1 MRIAPKAAG
10 RSFCPSPARSTRM
23 FPNRLPEE
31 ALVIDGAPEVLGRF
45 GHHQRK

>member
-1 MRIAPKAAG
+1 
-10 RSFCPSPARSTRM
+10 M

-45 GHHQRK
+45 DTISVNK